1 MRTRFE
7 KMNIIKNDY
16 QNRKMLQRDIA
27 EKYGMKIE
35 EVQFVLQKMNYHN
48 GIENTPEKIHKNI
61 EQGIENKHMFNVV
74 ILEEEFSFLD
84 KYDF

>member
-1 MRTRFE
+1 MKTRFE

-16 QNRKMLQRDIA
+16 QNRKMLQQDIA

-35 EVQFVLQKMNYHN
+35 EVQIVLQKMNYHN

-61 EQGIENKHMFNVV
+61 
-74 ILEEEFSFLD
+74 
-84 KYDF
+84 